1 MVKIFEKVF
10 LQVWQKNSESE
21 VSTLLLA
28 AVKEM
33 DGLVLTLSIMLFLG
47 ARDAERNVAI
57 IDGVAVGLCILAIT
71 PLVSL
76 CALDLQKLY
85 PASLI
90 WGRSVV
96 RLVLAA
102 LFLFLRPRRR
112 MRWRPAG
119 DS

>member
-76 CALDLQKLY
+76 CAHLQRLY